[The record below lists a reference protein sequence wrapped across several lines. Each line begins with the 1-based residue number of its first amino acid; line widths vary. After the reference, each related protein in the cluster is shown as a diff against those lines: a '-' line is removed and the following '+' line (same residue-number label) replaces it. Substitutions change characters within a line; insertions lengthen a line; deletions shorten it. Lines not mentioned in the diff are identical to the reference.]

1 MDYLLKSKLFCLLSE
16 TPEIETT
23 TDEMKNA
30 YENFVKEVITLNQS
44 EVDYPII
51 FRRLNLTR
59 IEFVSLRFLSQY
71 GQGEKYPKKSVL
83 PKSYSV
89 S

>member
-16 TPEIETT
+16 TPEKEIT

-44 EVDYPII
+44 EADHPLI
-51 FRRLNLTR
+51 FRKLNLTR
-59 IEFVSLRFLSQY
+59 IEFVALRLHPQY
-71 GQGEKYPKKSVL
+71 GQGEKCPKKSIL
-83 PKSYSV
+83 SKSYSV